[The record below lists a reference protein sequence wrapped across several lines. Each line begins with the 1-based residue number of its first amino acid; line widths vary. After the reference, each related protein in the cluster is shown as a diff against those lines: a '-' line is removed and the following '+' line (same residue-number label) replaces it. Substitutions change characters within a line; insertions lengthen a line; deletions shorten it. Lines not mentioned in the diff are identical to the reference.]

1 MKMREG
7 TVNDVI
13 HSLINDGKRQVKDVL
28 QYISLQTNHRTHAQ
42 NLAIS
47 QAVRR
52 ILARSFNVPI
62 TNERAL
68 INGNLPKTLHVS
80 SLHNLADA
88 STFCG
93 GNIVFL
99 APDEKV
105 HDLRVQLSELGVQND
120 IFGVSWRR
128 GRDCMILFQIYP
140 HSSFL
145 FM

>member
-68 INGNLPKTLHVS
+68 INGNLPKVLHVS

-120 IFGVSWRR
+120 IFGVSWWVAE
-128 GRDCMILFQIYP
+128 IV
-140 HSSFL
+140 
-145 FM
+145 